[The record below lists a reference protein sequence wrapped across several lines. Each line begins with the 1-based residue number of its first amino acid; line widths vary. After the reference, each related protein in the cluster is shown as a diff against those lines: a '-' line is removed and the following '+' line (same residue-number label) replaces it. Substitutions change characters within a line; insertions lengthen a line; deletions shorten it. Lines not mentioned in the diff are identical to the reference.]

1 MLIIW
6 SKEVYAYIIY
16 GTDNIDMG
24 AGRYQTLFSNYN
36 MINICSIT
44 EIWDT
49 LLDTTHSHTIVTQ
62 CLTVISPQK
71 ACTHIYD
78 TIYTYT
84 HGFLDI
90 ID

>member
-6 SKEVYAYIIY
+6 SKEVYLYAYIIY

-44 EIWDT
+44 EI
-49 LLDTTHSHTIVTQ
+49 
-62 CLTVISPQK
+62 
-71 ACTHIYD
+71 
-78 TIYTYT
+78 
-84 HGFLDI
+84 
-90 ID
+90 